1 MDVVHAERIAA
12 PHETQ
17 EVIHIAASVAVV
29 KRNASGMNAFVLQDC
44 GVTLTGAIGGIGVG
58 AYGNSGRFAGPSG
71 RAQTYFLE
79 GRQLFADDTYF
90 DYTGFDGSAV
100 NSLLDF
106 FCEEIGETR
115 NGAGRHRYTLHFR
128 RKKSL
133 AGTRD
138 HIESG
143 LPRNFLEKANVAP
156 DIVGSQ
162 INDGADACG
171 SYEFELI
178 DGLSDQFCSA
188 IRALWPSA

>member
-17 EVIHIAASVAVV
+17 EVIHIAAIVAVV

-90 DYTGFDGSAV
+90 DYTGLTAV
-100 NSLLDF
+100 PSIPCSISF
-106 FCEEIGETR
+106 V
-115 NGAGRHRYTLHFR
+115 
-128 RKKSL
+128 KKSVRPAMVRDGIDTPSTFGGKNRWPVL
-133 AGTRD
+133 A
-138 HIESG
+138 IILS
-143 LPRNFLEKANVAP
+143 P
-156 DIVGSQ
+156 DFRETSWRKRMSRQ
-162 INDGADACG
+162 T
-171 SYEFELI
+171 S
-178 DGLSDQFCSA
+178 
-188 IRALWPSA
+188 